1 MFTKSNSTPKYNTFQ
16 NIGFM
21 IRLAWNSD
29 EKMVFVLCL
38 LIALLSVAQNLID
51 LYISPVILDAV
62 ENHVPV
68 IRLLFTI
75 AGFAIASMA
84 VSAALT
90 YARQNSSPG
99 RISVRCEIVNL
110 LNRKAATTAYPNL
123 EDNRFLKLLEKS
135 NEYTNCNQ
143 EAAGA
148 IWETLTLLLINLTC
162 FFLYG
167 SLLTQVQPVL
177 ILVILA
183 TSGTSYFLSRHL
195 DSYRYTHLDEE
206 AEYAKRMLYLLNQ
219 AKDLALQRTF
229 GSSGFA
235 PGWRNCMR
243 KIWKLFLPSTGR
255 RKGYTSGHGL
265 QMLFSPFCEME
276 PLMHS

>member
-1 MFTKSNSTPKYNTFQ
+1 M
-16 NIGFM
+16 
-21 IRLAWNSD
+21 
-29 EKMVFVLCL
+29 
-38 LIALLSVAQNLID
+38 
-51 LYISPVILDAV
+51 
-62 ENHVPV
+62 VPV

-219 AKDLALQRTF
+219 AKDFGAAKDIRIFGLCTWLEELYEKNLEAFLAF
-229 GSSGFA
+229 H
-235 PGWRNCMR
+235 R
-243 KIWKLFLPSTGR
+243 KAGR
-255 RKGYTSGHGL
+255 GRPLGTDL
-265 QMLFSPFCEME
+265 QMLSSPFCEME
-276 PLMHS
+276 PLMLPDLSGISAGDGCAGIPFIVHRSRWIFQLGSWNSGWISHLA

>member
-1 MFTKSNSTPKYNTFQ
+1 MPSDCTFVS
-16 NIGFM
+16 G
-21 IRLAWNSD
+21 AD
-29 EKMVFVLCL
+29 
-38 LIALLSVAQNLID
+38 LID

-219 AKDLALQRTF
+219 AKDFGAAKDIRIFGLRTWLEELYEKNLE
-229 GSSGFA
+229 A
-235 PGWRNCMR
+235 
-243 KIWKLFLPSTGR
+243 FLPSTGR

>member
-29 EKMVFVLCL
+29 EKMVLVLCL

-90 YARQNSSPG
+90 YAR
-99 RISVRCEIVNL
+99 
-110 LNRKAATTAYPNL
+110 A
-123 EDNRFLKLLEKS
+123 KL
-135 NEYTNCNQ
+135 Q
-143 EAAGA
+143 
-148 IWETLTLLLINLTC
+148 
-162 FFLYG
+162 
-167 SLLTQVQPVL
+167 
-177 ILVILA
+177 
-183 TSGTSYFLSRHL
+183 SRAH
-195 DSYRYTHLDEE
+195 
-206 AEYAKRMLYLLNQ
+206 Q
-219 AKDLALQRTF
+219 
-229 GSSGFA
+229 
-235 PGWRNCMR
+235 C
-243 KIWKLFLPSTGR
+243 
-255 RKGYTSGHGL
+255 
-265 QMLFSPFCEME
+265 
-276 PLMHS
+276 PL

>member
-1 MFTKSNSTPKYNTFQ
+1 M
-16 NIGFM
+16 
-21 IRLAWNSD
+21 
-29 EKMVFVLCL
+29 
-38 LIALLSVAQNLID
+38 
-51 LYISPVILDAV
+51 ILDAV

-219 AKDLALQRTF
+219 AKDFGAAKDIRIFGLRT
-229 GSSGFA
+229 
-235 PGWRNCMR
+235 WLEELYE

-265 QMLFSPFCEME
+265 QMLFSPFAKWNRLCI
-276 PLMHS
+276 PDLSGISAGDGCAGIPFIVHRSRWIFQLGSWNSGWISHLA